1 LVKVKSISNNDILI
15 AIFGIMLDDI
25 SLFVHIVLARSLA
38 AAAIKLDLPAATVTR
53 RLKKLEDEL
62 GVQLIFRSAR
72 KFALTAE
79 GEAYYEAFADLVL
92 NAETAL
98 RGLSSDLHGLQGR
111 LKAAAPT
118 NISVG
123 ILQPMWSGFLDAYP
137 QIRLTL
143 TLSNENKDLLEQ
155 KVDMALR
162 AGPQTD
168 ERLYQ
173 KRLGCVATVPV
184 AAPSYLEAAGTPR
197 EPQDISV
204 HKLIRVAALPQW
216 ELTHLET
223 GTRQTLPVDAHVA
236 VDDIGLARQLAADG
250 HGLALLPVSEISE
263 DLKSGRLLP
272 VLPHWQGQRRE
283 LYAVWPTGR
292 LLSARARCLRDH
304 MEAFVAAQPV
314 LQGALP

>member
-1 LVKVKSISNNDILI
+1 
-15 AIFGIMLDDI
+15 MLDDI
-25 SLFVHIVLARSLA
+25 SLFIHIVQARSLA
-38 AAAIKLDLPAATVTR
+38 AAAAETGLPAATVTR
-53 RLKKLEDEL
+53 RLKKLEEEL
-62 GVQLIFRSAR
+62 GVQLLFRSAR
-72 KFALTAE
+72 KFTLTAE

-98 RGLSSDLHGLQGR
+98 RGLSADLHALQGR

-123 ILQPMWSGFLDAYP
+123 ILQPMWSAFLVAYP

-143 TLSNENKDLLEQ
+143 TLSNENTDLLEHQ
-155 KVDMALR
+155 VDLALR
-162 AGPQTD
+162 IGPQAD

-173 KRLGCVATVPV
+173 KRLGSIATVLV
-184 AAPSYLEAAGTPR
+184 AAPAYLEAAGMPK
-197 EPQDISV
+197 EPEEINA

-216 ELTHLET
+216 QLTHLQT
-223 GTRQTLPVDAHVA
+223 GAHQMLPVDAHVA

-250 HGLALLPVSEISE
+250 HGLALLPVSEISG
-263 DLKSGRLLP
+263 DLQSGRLMP
-272 VLPHWQGQRRE
+272 VLPKWQGQRRD

-304 MEAFVAAQPV
+304 MEAFVAADPV

>member
-1 LVKVKSISNNDILI
+1 
-15 AIFGIMLDDI
+15 MLDDI
-25 SLFVHIVLARSLA
+25 ALFVHIVQARSLA
-38 AAAIKLDLPAATVTR
+38 AAAEKMDLPAATVTR
-53 RLKKLEDEL
+53 RLKKLEEDL
-62 GVQLIFRSAR
+62 GVQLLFRSAR

-79 GEAYYEAFADLVL
+79 GEAYYGTFADLVL
-92 NAETAL
+92 TAETAL
-98 RGLSSDLHGLQGR
+98 QGLSTDLHAPQGR

-123 ILQPMWSGFLDAYP
+123 VLQPMWSGFVKANP

-143 TLSNENKDLLEQ
+143 ELSNDNKDLLESQ
-155 KVDMALR
+155 VDLALR

-173 KRLGCVATVPV
+173 KRLGCVATILV
-184 AAPSYLEAAGTPR
+184 AAPSYLATAGTPA
-197 EPQDISV
+197 EPEDIAA

-216 ELTHLET
+216 RLTHLDT
-223 GTRQTLPVDAHVA
+223 GRQQILPVDAHVA
-236 VDDIGLARQLAADG
+236 VDDIGLARQLGADG
-250 HGLALLPVSEISE
+250 HGLALLPVSEIAE

-272 VLPHWQGQRRE
+272 VLRTWQGQRRD

-292 LLSARARCLRDH
+292 LLSARARCLRDY
-304 MEAFVAAQPV
+304 MEAFVAAHPV